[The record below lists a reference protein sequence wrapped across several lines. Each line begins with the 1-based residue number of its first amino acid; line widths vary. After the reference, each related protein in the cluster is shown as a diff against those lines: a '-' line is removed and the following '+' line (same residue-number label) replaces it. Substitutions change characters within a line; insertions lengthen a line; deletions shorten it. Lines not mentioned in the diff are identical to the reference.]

1 MCRVLSWCCAALVAV
16 CAALCGG
23 TPTSAT
29 ELGIDGTRFTI
40 DGEPVFLLGA
50 SYYGGLGASDETLKT
65 DLDALEKAGFNWIR
79 VWATWI
85 AFGEDFAAIDGEGR
99 PRDAQ
104 LKKLRQLVAE
114 CDRRGMIVDVTISRG
129 AGDERD
135 RLIKHEQHA
144 RAVETIVTA
153 LREYRNW
160 YLDLANE
167 RNIGDARHASNDE
180 LAKLRELVRRLDEHL
195 LVTASQGGDIGR
207 DELGDYLTKVKVDF
221 ITPHRPRHDESPG
234 ETEEMTRRYLA
245 WMKEHDRVVPVH
257 YQEPFRAGYSSR
269 SWEPT
274 TDDFLTDLKQA
285 HDGGAAGWCFH
296 NGDERGADDGRPR
309 RSFDLRDGPLMEQI
323 TKPERAVIERAAG
336 VVTTDE

>member
-1 MCRVLSWCCAALVAV
+1 MIRLVNRGGGVSLAVIAVLFAAMPA
-16 CAALCGG
+16 
-23 TPTSAT
+23 SAT

-40 DGEPVFLLGA
+40 DGEPTFLLGA
-50 SYYGGLGASDETLKT
+50 SYYGGLGASDEALKA
-65 DLDALEKAGFNWIR
+65 DLDALQKAGFNWIR
-79 VWATWI
+79 VWATWV
-85 AFGEDFAAIDGEGR
+85 AFGEDFAAVDGEGR

-104 LKKLRQLVAE
+104 LKKLQQLVAE

-129 AGDERD
+129 GGDDRD

-153 LREYRNW
+153 LKEHRNW

-167 RNIGDARHASNDE
+167 RNIGDARHASIDE
-180 LAKLRELVRRLDEHL
+180 LAKLRELVRRLDEKF

-207 DELGDYLTKVKVDF
+207 DELGDHLTKVKVDF

-234 ETEEMTRRYLA
+234 ETAEMTRRYLT
-245 WMKEHDRVVPVH
+245 WMKDFDRVVPVH

-285 HDGGAAGWCFH
+285 HEAGAAGWCFH

-309 RSFDLRDGPLMEQI
+309 RSFDLRDGPLMEQL
-323 TKPERAVIERAAG
+323 TKPERAVIERAAA
-336 VVTTDE
+336 VIAPK